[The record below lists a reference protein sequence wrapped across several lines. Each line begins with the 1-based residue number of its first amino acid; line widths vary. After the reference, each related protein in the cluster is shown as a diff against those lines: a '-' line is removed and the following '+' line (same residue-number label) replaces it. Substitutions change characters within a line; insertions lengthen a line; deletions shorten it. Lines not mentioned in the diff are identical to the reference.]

1 MERVNMLLADKE
13 YKELLERLEEL
24 EKDRSFCSHGMEHL
38 LAVARIAWIRN
49 LEEDLGLEK
58 EAVYLSALLHDL
70 GRVDE
75 YQRGIPH
82 QEAGRNRAS
91 YFLEKLG
98 YPPQKRGLILDAVE
112 GHRRRKA
119 GEKGLASLVAEADKA
134 SRDCGYCKAYDD
146 CKWSPE
152 EKNHSLER

>member
-1 MERVNMLLADKE
+1 MERVNRLLADGE

-24 EKDRSFCSHGMEHL
+24 ERDRIFCHHGMEHL

-75 YQRGIPH
+75 YERGKPH
-82 QEAGRNRAS
+82 HEAGRNRAL

-98 YPPQKRGLILDAVE
+98 YPVEKREQILKAVE
-112 GHRRRKA
+112 GHRRRET
-119 GEKGLASLVAEADKA
+119 GEKGLASIVAEADKA

-146 CKWSPE
+146 CRWSTE
-152 EKNHSLER
+152 EKNHILER